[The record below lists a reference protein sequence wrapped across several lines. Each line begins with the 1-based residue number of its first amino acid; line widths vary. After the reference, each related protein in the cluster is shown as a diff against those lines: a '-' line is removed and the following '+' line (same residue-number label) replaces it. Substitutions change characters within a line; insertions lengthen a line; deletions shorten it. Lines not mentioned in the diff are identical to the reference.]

1 MWEEVFWEDSFPW
14 FITVGFSV
22 GSSETFPSPPSYH
35 VMLCDHN
42 MWNSL
47 KLPRSL
53 PVLIKHILGVFLESL
68 FHSVWSQ
75 GHHSLPLVL
84 IHVKTVIF
92 PFSKAVVKMWSFC
105 KSPTRWRVLWENKAS
120 SYNWFLCR
128 GSWCYF
134 GDFFFPLSNL
144 LEGLFLHLLLL
155 SVLYMAVF
163 KVLVKKPPSLSCGCT
178 TSRLPTGWVANCRTT
193 RTA

>member
-22 GSSETFPSPPSYH
+22 GSSETFPSPPSHH

-92 PFSKAVVKMWSFC
+92 PLWKCGVSVNLLPDGGFYGRTKHLPIIDFSVGEVDA
-105 KSPTRWRVLWENKAS
+105 TLEI
-120 SYNWFLCR
+120 
-128 GSWCYF
+128 
-134 GDFFFPLSNL
+134 FFPLSNL